1 MELGISEW
9 MTSSTFLFQNDMK
22 ASTLTAGGALTI
34 GALMMTVAFIS
45 PSSAS
50 FGRGENS
57 NSGSGNFAQ
66 MRELSDSIERS
77 VENIDNGVIITMTS
91 DDADAVE
98 MLQSREAK
106 GPQNDDVTRTQENID
121 NGVRI
126 TITSDDED
134 TVAKFKNML
143 LKAKVLNL
151 VSIVEEDAGE
161 IWERECVTQK
171 ILHKCVNLATVLN
184 DR

>member
-1 MELGISEW
+1 
-9 MTSSTFLFQNDMK
+9 MK

-134 TVAKFKNML
+134 TVAKIQEHAAEGKGPEFGEHRGGGYGE
-143 LKAKVLNL
+143 VHGHRR
-151 VSIVEEDAGE
+151 SEEEENEGE
-161 IWERECVTQK
+161 E
-171 ILHKCVNLATVLN
+171 
-184 DR
+184 

>member
-1 MELGISEW
+1 
-9 MTSSTFLFQNDMK
+9 
-22 ASTLTAGGALTI
+22 
-34 GALMMTVAFIS
+34 MMTVAFIS

-134 TVAKFKNML
+134 TVAKIQEHAAEGKGPEFGEHRGGGRRGNMGKGMCDSENFAQMREL
-143 LKAKVLNL
+143 SDSIERSVENIDNGVIITMTSDDADAVEMLQSREAKVL
-151 VSIVEEDAGE
+151 
-161 IWERECVTQK
+161 RTM
-171 ILHKCVNLATVLN
+171 T
-184 DR
+184 